1 MIACHRAV
9 NNKCNGSKKEESKE
23 SKEEE
28 SIVSLLFKIDPPAG
42 VMICKK
48 SHPKN
53 VIFCFLYAKMCG
65 IMAFLDKIF
74 GDDSSKALKEIQPIV
89 SKINSLENTVSALN
103 DDELKA
109 KTNEFKERLASG
121 ETLDDILPEAFAVV
135 REASQRT
142 LGQRHFDVQLIGGI
156 VLHRGDIAE
165 MKTGE
170 GKTLVATLPL
180 YLNALTGKGVHLVT
194 VNDYLSRL
202 HAVLMGQIYSFL
214 GISVG
219 IINHDESFIYDP
231 THTELDKKRDDTG
244 TFKVFN
250 EFLRSVTRREAY
262 YADITYGTNNEFGF
276 DYLRDNIEYEA
287 ERLRQREPNFV
298 VVDEVDSILI
308 DEART
313 PLIISAP
320 TTDSDELYKT
330 FADISTKLQKGEH
343 YTVDEKFKT
352 ISLTDSGISRAEE
365 LLGIDNIYTEKGIK
379 YVHHLET
386 AVRATALFIKDKD
399 YVVKEGEVIIV
410 DEFTGRLQP
419 GRRWSEGLH
428 QAIEAKERVAIQK
441 ESRTFASV
449 TFQNY
454 FRLYKKLAG
463 MTGTAATSS
472 EEFYKVYGLKVVC
485 IPTNRPN
492 ARIDR
497 NDLIFQTEAGKFKA
511 ISREIK
517 EKYNK
522 GQPVLV
528 GTVSI
533 EKNELLSRYL
543 KAEGVPHEILNAK
556 NHSREGEII
565 AQAGK
570 PAAVT
575 IATNMAGRGVD
586 IKLGGNPGSPEAY
599 EEVKSKGGL
608 FVLGTERHDA
618 RRIDNQL
625 RGRSGRQGDPGET
638 QFFVSLEDHLM
649 RVFGGDGIKNMMGKL
664 GIREDEPIEN
674 RMITKSLENAQQ
686 KIEGFN
692 FDARKHVL
700 EFDDVLNFQ
709 RKIVYQRRR
718 DVLLGDDEK
727 VKAYIQEILQ
737 NSDEKERKII
747 EDKLTKADRDYMMV
761 LRRVI
766 LQSIDMY
773 WVEHLE
779 VMDYM
784 RSSVNLRAYG
794 QRDPLVEYKRE
805 GLRLFKEME
814 FAIGQE
820 ILKLIPQIQPNIRF
834 YDAPVK
840 LTETMEDAG
849 SLTAEAPKASESHR
863 TPDGSKIGRN
873 DTCWCGSGKKYKHCH
888 SKS

>member
-1 MIACHRAV
+1 
-9 NNKCNGSKKEESKE
+9 
-23 SKEEE
+23 
-28 SIVSLLFKIDPPAG
+28 
-42 VMICKK
+42 
-48 SHPKN
+48 
-53 VIFCFLYAKMCG
+53 
-65 IMAFLDKIF
+65 MAFLDKIF
-74 GDDSSKALKEIQPIV
+74 GSESSKALKEIQPIV
-89 SKINSLENTVSALN
+89 SKINALESGISALS

-109 KTNEFKERLASG
+109 KTADFRKRLDSG
-121 ETLDDILPEAFAVV
+121 ETLDEILPEAFAVV
-135 REASQRT
+135 REASKRT
-142 LGQRHFDVQLIGGI
+142 LGQRHFDVQMIGGI
-156 VLHRGDIAE
+156 VLHRGGIAE

-180 YLNALTGKGVHLVT
+180 YLNALSGKGVHLVT

-202 HAVLMGQIYSFL
+202 HAVLMGQIYSFV

-219 IINHDESFIYDP
+219 IINHDESFIYDQ
-231 THTELDKKRDDTG
+231 THTELDKKRDETG
-244 TFKVFN
+244 SFKVFN
-250 EFLRSVTRREAY
+250 EFLRPVTRREAY
-262 YADITYGTNNEFGF
+262 HADITYGTNNEFGF
-276 DYLRDNIEYEA
+276 DYLRDNIEYESGQ
-287 ERLRQREPNFV
+287 LRQREPNFV

-330 FADISTKLQKGEH
+330 FADISTKMEKGEH

-352 ISLTDSGISRAEE
+352 ISLTDSGISKAES
-365 LLGIDNIYTEKGIK
+365 LLGVENIYTEKGIK

-386 AVRATALFIKDKD
+386 AIRATALFNKDKD
-399 YVVKEGEVIIV
+399 YVVKEGEIIIV

-428 QAIEAKERVAIQK
+428 QAIEAKEHVPIQK

-463 MTGTAATSS
+463 MTGTAMTSS
-472 EEFYKVYGLKVVC
+472 EEFYKVYGLNVVS

-497 NDLIFQTEAGKFKA
+497 NDLIFQTEVGKFKA

-517 EKYNK
+517 ERHSK

-533 EKNELLSRYL
+533 EKNELLSEYL
-543 KAEGVPHEILNAK
+543 KVDGVPHEILNAK
-556 NHSREGEII
+556 NHGREGEII
-565 AQAGK
+565 AQAGR
-570 PAAVT
+570 PSAVT

-586 IKLGGNPGSPEAY
+586 IKLGGNPGSQEAY

-638 QFFVSLEDHLM
+638 QFFVSLDDHLM

-664 GIREDEPIEN
+664 GIKEDEPIEN
-674 RMITKSLENAQQ
+674 RMITRSLEGAQE

-709 RKIVYQRRR
+709 RKIVYARRR
-718 DVLLGDDEK
+718 DILLGDDEA
-727 VKAYIQEILQ
+727 VKAYIQEILVDA
-737 NSDEKERKII
+737 NEAERKSVEEKIS
-747 EDKLTKADRDYMMV
+747 KADSDYLRV

-766 LQSIDMY
+766 LQSMDMY

-805 GLRLFKEME
+805 GLQLFKSME
-814 FAIGQE
+814 ISIGQE
-820 ILKLIPQIQPNIRF
+820 VIKLIPQIQPSIKF
-834 YDAPVK
+834 DAPVK

-849 SLTAEAPKASESHR
+849 GLTAEAPKPSESHR
-863 TPDGSKIGRN
+863 APDGSRVGRN
-873 DTCWCGSGKKYKHCH
+873 DPCWCGAKKSDGVPIKYKNCH
-888 SKS
+888 GK